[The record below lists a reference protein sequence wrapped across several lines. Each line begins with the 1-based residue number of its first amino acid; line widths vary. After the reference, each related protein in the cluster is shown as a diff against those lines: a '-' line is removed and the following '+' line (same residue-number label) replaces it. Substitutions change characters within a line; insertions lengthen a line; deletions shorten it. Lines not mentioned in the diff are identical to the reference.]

1 MRLLFVCLLFA
12 ASLRAFAAGPPEKW
26 DPAARP
32 WDGSLGTHRVV
43 LKVGEMPAH
52 TKGVAAFME
61 WRRPD
66 KEPEKKA
73 VLVYDLKTGK
83 QVTNVDVVSVTN
95 EEGVIIF
102 EPVSGPGEYA
112 VYFLPVK
119 IEGGAFPVSK
129 YTPPQQTAAEA
140 WLKEQAAAK
149 EKPQAEVA
157 RWEAISAHDAWT
169 EMEVIATESEAN
181 RLMREWSDSV
191 AIIVPPRGQSVRI
204 DDRLS
209 KLLTTCGELDIPW
222 MGGNRPNGLTRF
234 EALPGERLTF
244 QVIPWSP
251 KWDLKNVRI
260 QFEELQWRS
269 DWRLDPKS
277 IHCLTT
283 DRTDWNG
290 KASQAQLD
298 VPRGSVRPLW
308 FEVEIPNKTGLAAIS
323 VSLFEG
329 ESQPTTGH
337 VALLINVSGTPVADH
352 GDADP
357 QSLSR
362 LRWLN
367 STTAVDDEPVK
378 GYEPLTV
385 KGRTIRCL
393 GRELEL
399 GEDGLPV
406 QIRSYFNKAV
416 TKVMDTPQVEML
428 LMPMQFFMGKPGWPT
443 EFWGKDFKF
452 TSIHPGFVEWEAD
465 VIGAMPV
472 KAKLKGLM
480 EFDGSVHYRVALEAT
495 TKELRNEW
503 FRLSIELNP
512 KSAEFIL
519 GLQNESGR
527 APDELTWQWDSA
539 NKHQD
544 SVWLGAV
551 NGGLRLQLKAD
562 NYVRPG
568 VNIHYKRRPLNDP
581 PSWNANGKGS
591 IFARRF
597 KNEGSSPVHYLL
609 AADSYAVTLQPGKP
623 LHFDFDLLITPFH
636 TLRTKE
642 QWSDRYYHT
651 GGVPQDYAKYLD
663 GAKAAG
669 ANIVNVHQGN
679 WLNPYINY
687 PFLTADKLGAFAKAA
702 HDRGMRA
709 KYYYT
714 VRELSNWCPELFAF
728 RSMGDEILMSGKG
741 GGHPWGEEHLGG
753 NYWQA
758 WYEPGVQDVS
768 FLTQPMSRF
777 HNYYIEGLRW
787 LCENAGCDGIY
798 LDDIAYDRSIMLRAR
813 KVLDRYCPRG
823 GLIDLHSWNEFHEG
837 GAWAHCANIF
847 MDSFPF
853 VDRIWFGEGH
863 HYTGPPPEH
872 FLVELSGIPFG
883 LMGEMLEGGGNPW
896 FGLVHGMTGRLGWQG
911 NPTGVWKLWDEF
923 GVQDADFIGWW
934 AEDECPVRCAD
945 PLVKATVWKK
955 ADATMV
961 AVANFS
967 KEPKQAA
974 LEIDWKA
981 LGRDPAK
988 AKLYFPAMTVPKQR
1002 AALREVRAEERGAE
1016 LRSANAER
1024 GTEFRATFPLQ
1035 PYAGAV
1041 FIIDEKPHD
1050 IAAPAA
1056 EALGTIILDEDFT
1069 RGLDKS
1075 WKPVISP
1082 RAKDAGKL
1090 DAGYVLQMPANL
1102 HGYLERALPAEAAA
1116 ASARIW
1122 QDGNDQGQQ
1131 WGPGLA
1137 VVWPDGKTL
1146 RANVRH
1152 DGRLTVSA
1160 NGSEDFPASITAR
1173 APVEFTIRWDKDSVK
1188 VIAAGPGMG
1197 DLPEEIASFPRIQF
1211 PGLPSLLRAG
1221 KMPNSTGPQDFGEA
1235 GAVGFNRIEWVRV
1248 FSRQPSAH

>member
-1 MRLLFVCLLFA
+1 MRRLFLLLLLA
-12 ASLRAFAAGPPEKW
+12 APLTAAPPERWVPVEK
-26 DPAARP
+26 P
-32 WDGSLGTHRVV
+32 WDRSLGSHRVI
-43 LKVGEMPAH
+43 LKVGELPAGP
-52 TKGVAAFME
+52 KAVAAHIE

-83 QVTNVDVVSVTN
+83 QVTNVDVESVTN
-95 EEGVIIF
+95 VEGRILF

-112 VYFLPVK
+112 VYFLPAK
-119 IEGGAFPVSK
+119 IEGGAFPVGK
-129 YTPPQQTAAEA
+129 YLPPQKTADEKWHKEHGLGASIRGMRYQT
-140 WLKEQAAAK
+140 
-149 EKPQAEVA
+149 EVV
-157 RWEAISAHDAWT
+157 RWEAITAHDGWNAF
-169 EMEVIATESEAN
+169 EVIATDAEVAAMAATWRNGAAMLVPEVPREMRYLQRLPRQLVLDSARRSGES
-181 RLMREWSDSV
+181 
-191 AIIVPPRGQSVRI
+191 P
-204 DDRLS
+204 
-209 KLLTTCGELDIPW
+209 
-222 MGGNRPNGLTRF
+222 TRTLKAKAG
-234 EALPGERLTF
+234 EALVFP
-244 QVIPWSP
+244 VVVWSQE
-251 KWDLKNVRI
+251 KDLKNVRI
-260 QFEELQWRS
+260 VFGKMLKPGSATLEGA
-269 DWRLDPKS
+269 PFV
-277 IHCLTT
+277 CLNSH
-283 DRTDWNG
+283 RVDWNG
-290 KASQAQLD
+290 KAATVPVDVAKGAPQVLWYHLD
-298 VPRGSVRPLW
+298 LSGGNARGGSVVMEL
-308 FEVEIPNKTGLAAIS
+308 EDDSG
-323 VSLFEG
+323 VSTDPQALHIVVEG
-329 ESQPTTGH
+329 E
-337 VALLINVSGTPVADH
+337 VKDH

-367 STTAVDDEPVK
+367 STTAVDDEPVQ

-385 KGRTIRCL
+385 NGRTIRCL

-416 TKVMDTPQVEML
+416 TKVMEKPQVEML
-428 LMPMQFFMGKPGWPT
+428 SAPMKFGAISQTGRTYTPRGSGF
-443 EFWGKDFKF
+443 EFTMQTQGVVSW
-452 TSIHPGFVEWEAD
+452 
-465 VIGAMPV
+465 
-472 KAKLKGLM
+472 KARILDDGIKVALNGSM
-480 EFDGSVHYRVALEAT
+480 EFDGSVHYRLEVAAADKALDLRQAGLAVYRSPESLEY
-495 TKELRNEW
+495 
-503 FRLSIELNP
+503 
-512 KSAEFIL
+512 IL
-519 GLQNESGR
+519 GLQEESGF
-527 APDELTWQWDSA
+527 APEKVSWKWDVA

-544 SVWLGAV
+544 SIWMGAV
-551 NGGLRLQLKAD
+551 NGGLRLQLKAE
-562 NYVRPG
+562 NYVRPS

-581 PSWNANGKGS
+581 PSWNAGGAGGMDYAKT
-591 IFARRF
+591 
-597 KNEGSSPVHYLL
+597 SSGYGLGCVSGPF
-609 AADSYAVTLQPGKP
+609 TLEPGKP

-642 QWSDRYYHT
+642 QWSERYYHT

-669 ANIVNVHQGN
+669 ANIVNIHQGN

-714 VRELSNWCPELFAF
+714 VRELSNWAPELFAF

-753 NYWQA
+753 NYWGA

-768 FLTQPMSRF
+768 YLTQPMSRL
-777 HNYYIEGLRW
+777 HNYYVEGLRW

-798 LDDIAYDRSIMLRAR
+798 LDDISYDRAIMLRAR

-823 GLIDLHSWNEFHEG
+823 GRIDLHSWNEFHEG

-911 NPTGVWKLWDEF
+911 NPTGVWKLWDDF
-923 GVQDADFIGWW
+923 GVQDAEFIGWW
-934 AEDECPVRCAD
+934 AEEECPVRCAD

-955 ADATMV
+955 NDATMV

-988 AKLYFPAMTVPKQR
+988 TKLYFPAMSVPKQK
-1002 AALREVRAEERGAE
+1002 ASLREV
-1016 LRSANAER
+1016 NAL
-1024 GTEFRATFPLQ
+1024 PMLQ
-1035 PYAGAV
+1035 PYTGAV

-1056 EALGTIILDEDFT
+1056 AEALGATLLDDDFAK
-1069 RGLDKS
+1069 GLAPA
-1075 WKPVISP
+1075 WQPVLSP
-1082 RAKDAGKL
+1082 HAKDAGKV
-1090 DAGYVLQMPANL
+1090 DGGYVLQMPANL
-1102 HGYLERALPAEAAA
+1102 HGYLERAVPAEAGAI
-1116 ASARIW
+1116 SARIW
-1122 QDGNDQGQQ
+1122 QDGKDEGQQ

-1137 VVWPDGKTL
+1137 IVWPDGKTL
-1146 RANVRH
+1146 RANIRR
-1152 DGRLTVSA
+1152 DLRLTVSA
-1160 NGSEDFPASITAR
+1160 NGSENLDASASMR
-1173 APVEFTIRWDKDSVK
+1173 GPVEFTLRWDKDTVRL
-1188 VIAAGPGMG
+1188 IAAGPAMG
-1197 DLPEEIASFPRIQF
+1197 DLPEEIARFPRSQF
-1211 PGLPSLLRAG
+1211 PGQPSLLRVG
-1221 KMPNSTGPQDFGEA
+1221 KMPNSAGPQDHGDA
-1235 GAVGFNRIEWVRV
+1235 GAAGFNRIEWVRIHAGK
-1248 FSRQPSAH
+1248 P